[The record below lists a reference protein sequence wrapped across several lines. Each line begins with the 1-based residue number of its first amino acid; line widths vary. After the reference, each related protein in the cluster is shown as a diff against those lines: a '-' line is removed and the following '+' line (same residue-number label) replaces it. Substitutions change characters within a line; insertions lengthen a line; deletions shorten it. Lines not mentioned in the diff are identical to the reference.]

1 MGALVVQEVAE
12 EAAGRT
18 IRLVT
23 DVSPRV
29 RSYAD
34 QVVRASGSVALNLA
48 EGHGRLGRD
57 KRYHY
62 AVAYASAQEA
72 SAALRILVAAQA
84 VDPEE
89 AGTVMTLLDRVRAM
103 SWRLAHPR

>member
-1 MGALVVQEVAE
+1 M
-12 EAAGRT
+12 AG
-18 IRLVT
+18 
-23 DVSPRV
+23 PAPGV

-34 QVVRASGSVALNLA
+34 QAVRASGSAALNLA

-62 AVAYASAQEA
+62 SVAYGSAQEA

-84 VDPEE
+84 IDLVE
-89 AGTVMTLLDRVRAM
+89 AGAVLDLLDRVRAM
-103 SWRLAHPR
+103 TWRLMHPG

>member
-18 IRLVT
+18 IRLVAN
-23 DVSPRV
+23 VVPRV

-62 AVAYASAQEA
+62 AVAYGSAQEA
-72 SAALRILVAAQA
+72 SAALRILIAAQTI
-84 VDPEE
+84 DLEE
-89 AGTVMTLLDRVRAM
+89 AATILNLLDRVGAM
-103 SWRLAHPR
+103 TWRLVHPR

>member
-23 DVSPRV
+23 DVNPRV

-72 SAALRILVAAQA
+72 SAGLRILVAAQA
-84 VDPEE
+84 IDAKE
-89 AGTVMTLLDRVRAM
+89 ASTVMSLLDRVRAM
-103 SWRLAHPR
+103 TWRLAHPR

>member
-1 MGALVVQEVAE
+1 VVQTVAE

-23 DVSPRV
+23 DVGPRV

-62 AVAYASAQEA
+62 SVAYASAQEA

-89 AGTVMTLLDRVRAM
+89 AGTVMALLDRVRAM
-103 SWRLAHPR
+103 SWRLVHPR

>member
-1 MGALVVQEVAE
+1 MGALLVQEVAE

-23 DVSPRV
+23 GVGPSV

-34 QVVRASGSVALNLA
+34 QVVRASGSTALNLA

-57 KRYHY
+57 KRHHY
-62 AVAYASAQEA
+62 VIAYGSAQEA
-72 SAALRILVAAQA
+72 SAALRILAAAQA
-84 VDPEE
+84 IDGGE
-89 AGTVMTLLDRVRAM
+89 AQAMLALLDRVRAM
-103 SWRLAHPR
+103 TWRLAHPR

>member
-18 IRLVT
+18 IRLVAG
-23 DVSPRV
+23 VGAGV

-34 QVVRASGSVALNLA
+34 QVVRASGSAVLNLA

-62 AVAYASAQEA
+62 AVAYGSAQEA
-72 SAALRILVAAQA
+72 SAGLRILVGAEAI
-84 VDPEE
+84 DREE
-89 AGTVMTLLDRVRAM
+89 AGAVLTLLDRVRAM
-103 SWRLAHPR
+103 TWRLAHPP